1 MAISVGRLRQRD
13 VVRTRQL
20 ERYGVRL
27 AALVAYAGA
36 VALALVL
43 LAPVLFR
50 GDSAPATPPPPFHPA
65 EADTVRRGD
74 TLDLLAARNG
84 ISVAR
89 LLTLNPELTPFGL
102 EPRTRVRV
110 R

>member
-1 MAISVGRLRQRD
+1 MAISVGRVRRGD
-13 VVRTRQL
+13 VIRAERF

-50 GDSAPATPPPPFHPA
+50 ADAAPTTPLPPAQPA
-65 EADTVRRGD
+65 QADTVRPGD
-74 TLDLLAARNG
+74 TIDLLAARNG

-89 LLTLNPELTPFGL
+89 LLALNPELTPFGL